1 MLGNDSTQADSLV
14 PLYNASGAPGRYA
27 VSLTAAPNRC
37 SAGAGFARAVTVFPG
52 DTAVAD
58 FAVQCVERLQVVT
71 RTTGPGIDPDGYQ
84 VIVANADGAGA
95 ADTVSAGPDDTLGIA
110 GVSAGTHTIALAG
123 VDPTCVAP
131 PAVDR
136 AVSAS
141 DSTLVTFT
149 VACPAP
155 APPLDLHASAVG
167 TDRVDLAW
175 TPPAGSVV
183 ARYRIYRDGV
193 LHDSSA
199 ATVFQDTGLPP
210 FTAFVYQV
218 SSVDPNGLE
227 GVRSGPLAVRT
238 RDATPPSSPA
248 SLTASATSR
257 SRIAL
262 AWQAASDAE
271 TGVARYV
278 VYRDGAEIARP
289 AATSYADTGL
299 ADETTYS
306 YEVSAINGDGL
317 EGARSTPASA
327 TTHDDETAPPPPPS
341 LTALATSTSRI
352 ELQWSAVGDPESG
365 IRTYRVYRDGALSDS
380 AAATSFADTGLAPGA
395 AHSYEVSAVN
405 GAGLEGAH
413 SNPAAATTPSDGDGD
428 LVVHTVTGGTGIPE
442 LFTIQVNKDEF
453 LETQPIAPTGT
464 IAFNRLVPQQYHVR
478 IISLPGNCVVQDVN
492 ARKVTVIAGT
502 TVETTFVV
510 TCQ

>member
-1 MLGNDSTQADSLV
+1 
-14 PLYNASGAPGRYA
+14 
-27 VSLTAAPNRC
+27 
-37 SAGAGFARAVTVFPG
+37 VTVFPG

-58 FAVQCVERLQVVT
+58 FAVQCIERLQVVT
-71 RTTGPGIDPDGYQ
+71 RTTGPGIDPDDYQ
-84 VIVANADGAGA
+84 VIVENADGAGA

-110 GVSAGTHTIALAG
+110 GVSPGTHTIALAG
-123 VDPTCVAP
+123 VDPTCIAP

-136 AVSAS
+136 AVSES
-141 DSTLVTFT
+141 DSTLVTFA

-155 APPLDLHASAVG
+155 APPLDLHATTVG
-167 TDRVDLAW
+167 SDRVDLAW

-183 ARYRIYRDGV
+183 ARYRIYRNGV

-199 ATVFQDTGLPP
+199 TAAFQDAGLPP

-238 RDATPPSSPA
+238 RDATPPAAPT
-248 SLTASATSR
+248 SLSASATSR

-278 VYRDGAEIARP
+278 VYRDGTEIARP
-289 AATSYADTGL
+289 AGTSYADTGL
-299 ADETTYS
+299 ANETTYS

-317 EGARSTPASA
+317 EGARSAPATA

-352 ELQWSAVGDPESG
+352 ELQWSAVTDPESG
-365 IRTYRVYRDGALSDS
+365 IRTYRVYRDAVLTDS
-380 AAATSFADTGLAPGA
+380 AAATAFADTGLAPGTT
-395 AHSYEVSAVN
+395 HSYEVSAVN
-405 GAGLEGAH
+405 GADLEGSR

-442 LFTIQVNKDEF
+442 QVTIQVNKDEF
-453 LETQPIAPTGT
+453 LETQPTAPTGT
-464 IAFNRLVPQQYHVR
+464 IAFNRLVPQEYHVR